1 MDELEIYTGSYGF
14 FITVDSKLDLT
25 SATNVVLKIK
35 NPRGLLFDHEL
46 SVENFQNPLTA
57 GVVKYKAEPNDFTQP
72 GTYSLQVFDLTGG
85 DKKFASPIVKIKVK
99 PSVEYIEP

>member
-1 MDELEIYTGSYGF
+1 MEQLEIYTGSYGF
-14 FITVDSKLDLT
+14 FITVDSKLDL
-25 SATNVVLKIK
+25 SAATNVVLKIK
-35 NPRGLLFDHEL
+35 NPRGLLFDH
-46 SVENFQNPLTA
+46 PLTENNFENPSVS
-57 GVVKYKAEPNDFTQP
+57 GVIRYKAAASDFTQP